1 MNMNFNQLAMIQKI
15 KTGLDTFRMNH
26 PKFPLFLKAVSEEAL
41 VEGSVIEITVTTP
54 DGKNYCSNIK
64 IKPEDLELIDTFKSL
79 GQ

>member
-54 DGKNYCSNIK
+54 DVQKLLLKHQDKARRPGV
-64 IKPEDLELIDTFKSL
+64 D
-79 GQ
+79 